1 MDRRSRVPSRAASS
15 RSSAAKDF
23 PVAKRAHVTI
33 SGRVQG
39 VGFRYATRR
48 RAQSAGLDGWV
59 RNNADGT
66 VEAVFEG
73 EREQVDALVAW
84 CRRGPSG
91 ARVDDVRVELEA
103 PSGERGFRGG

>member
-1 MDRRSRVPSRAASS
+1 M
-15 RSSAAKDF
+15 
-23 PVAKRAHVTI
+23 AKRVHVTV

-39 VGFRYATRR
+39 VGFRHAAGQ
-48 RAQSAGLDGWV
+48 RARSFDVAGWV

-73 EREQVDALVAW
+73 EPERVDALVAW
-84 CRRGPSG
+84 CRRGPGG

-103 PSGERGFRGG
+103 PNGERGFRAG